1 MNVTVFNLISGV
13 NETRFLIRCESC
25 KCNLG
30 WMKVYVI
37 QSKNWCE
44 CKELD
49 EEVLVK
55 MIICETLA
63 GVIVNVIKH
72 VKLMSI

>member
-1 MNVTVFNLISGV
+1 
-13 NETRFLIRCESC
+13 
-25 KCNLG
+25 
-30 WMKVYVI
+30 MKVYVI